1 MDKKFNIAIAFL
13 NHSDLLEKDNFFIA
27 DDIKIIE
34 ESTGRCFNFILDVK
48 PVNYSSNMYIPH
60 EGFTIAFAYNEENK
74 MIFNCYY
81 KCYFIVS
88 STSTG
93 KELKNKL
100 INELINQNNEAI
112 RISCIKISDS
122 QSNLKCL
129 FELKE

>member
-1 MDKKFNIAIAFL
+1 
-13 NHSDLLEKDNFFIA
+13 
-27 DDIKIIE
+27 
-34 ESTGRCFNFILDVK
+34 
-48 PVNYSSNMYIPH
+48 MYIPH
-60 EGFTIAFAYNEENK
+60 EGFTIAFADNEENK

-100 INELINQNNEAI
+100 INELISQNNEAI
-112 RISCIKISDS
+112 RISCIKINDS

>member
-1 MDKKFNIAIAFL
+1 MDKKFNVAIAFL
-13 NHSDLLEKDNFFIA
+13 NYSDLLEKDNFFIA
-27 DDIKIIE
+27 DDIKIIG

-48 PVNYSSNMYIPH
+48 PVNYYSNMYIPH
-60 EGFTIAFAYNEENK
+60 EGFTIAFADNEENK
-74 MIFNCYY
+74 IMFNCYY
-81 KCYFIVS
+81 RCYFIIS

-100 INELINQNNEAI
+100 IDELINKNNEAI
-112 RISCIKISDS
+112 RISCININDS